1 MQGTFLLARPG
12 ETLARSAAALL
23 LAGALASAQVP
34 QGQRSVGRKGE
45 NARGSKV
52 SYDSHQT
59 RVELLKG
66 RDLLRR
72 NRTGPALTS
81 LTTSLKSLEQAGDA
95 RGEAS
100 ARDALGDLYAQH
112 GQNRLALQEYRSGH
126 ELFAAANDVTNADLA
141 LAKLGDLYGRMN
153 KGAEAAAAFA
163 RMKAAAPPAPVGAAG
178 GPTAAAAAAPRPS
191 TPPAAEEQRAFDLVN
206 AERQA
211 KGLTPLAWDDRLA
224 LMARSHAEDM
234 ARGGGRGHTDRAGLG
249 MTARAE
255 VFGVGGFEALGENI
269 GYSEGDEDPVAVV
282 LARWTG
288 HDMHRQ
294 NILAPDFTHSGM
306 GVAKAANGDVLF
318 TQVFIARRPAARP
331 TTPPPA
337 APGVTPTAEKADPY
351 RAYILFLMREIG
363 LGRVAFSGGRLDE
376 AQRHFEAALASS
388 AAGTVIGRL
397 AEARRGRAVALTGLG
412 DVAFGR
418 GDYPEALRL
427 YTEAG
432 NGAAGDGRPDLSWAA
447 RRGAGRTLW
456 AQAARETDP
465 LAALRLRG
473 DAVAAYGR
481 AVDTIEGLLFGSFRS
496 EEARGSFNATT
507 QVVFEEASATLAE
520 MALMTAPPTAA
531 ALEGVALTY
540 GAAALQAAERGR
552 SNALLEL
559 LGAAKA
565 EITEGVPAELQ
576 SRKAETRARRNE
588 IAELIA
594 GVRLGGAL
602 TVAEAESLEAE
613 AERLEAQHAETE
625 ARVRAANP
633 RYAALTKPRPLTAG
647 EIQQQ
652 VLDDGTALLEYGLGT
667 DNSYLWVLTRDSLG
681 LARLPARAVIEG
693 KAQQFRTL
701 LAQSGPPQAAT
712 TDDAPAAPAARGL
725 TTPTVPNAAAVAP
738 YAAAARELYRML
750 VEPAAP
756 TVTGKRLLIAADG
769 ALHFIPFEA
778 LVTTGAGGGYG
789 DLAYLVKSHEVV
801 YAPSASVL
809 GAIRQRAKGP
819 AGRGQLLLVADPI
832 FDAADP
838 RAKQELARRGQPGES
853 TQSLKLLSALED
865 LSRLPAKGRV
875 KLPRLVGTR
884 TEAERISGFAAA
896 SGKSAV
902 TMLDFDASETGLS
915 KQALGR
921 YGVLHFA
928 THGLL
933 NAARPQFS
941 GLALTPGRGQER
953 DDGYLQ
959 VDEVFNLRLGDP
971 LVMLSACETGLGEL
985 KRGDGVSGL
994 TRAFMYAGAPTV
1006 GVSLWSVS
1014 DKATAE
1020 LMSGFYKRLLAG
1032 EDSSASEA
1040 LRASQLAMI
1049 AGGQFDA
1056 PFYWAPFVLVGDWR

>member
-1 MQGTFLLARPG
+1 MQGTLLPARAGQNLARA
-12 ETLARSAAALL
+12 LAALL
-23 LAGALASAQVP
+23 LAGAQALAQVP

-52 SYDSHQT
+52 SFESHQT

-72 NRTGPALTS
+72 NRTGPALAS
-81 LTTSLKSLEQAGDA
+81 LSAALESLEQAGDA

-100 ARDALGDLYAQH
+100 AHDALGDLYAQH
-112 GQNRLALQEYRSGH
+112 GQNQLALREYRSGH

-141 LAKLGDLYGRMN
+141 LAKLGDIYGRMDN
-153 KGAEAAAAFA
+153 GAEAAAAFA
-163 RMKAAAPPAPVGAAG
+163 RMKSAAPPAPVGAAG
-178 GPTAAAAAAPRPS
+178 GPTAAADAAPRPA
-191 TPPAAEEQRAFDLVN
+191 TPHAAEEQRAFDLVN

-224 LMARSHAEDM
+224 LMARSHSENM
-234 ARGGGRGHTDRAGLG
+234 ARGGGRGHTDQAGLG

-255 VFGVGGFEALGENI
+255 VFGIRGFEALAENI

-288 HDMHRQ
+288 HDAHRQ

-306 GVAKAANGDVLF
+306 GVAKAANGEVLF
-318 TQVFIARRPAARP
+318 TQVFTARRPAARP
-331 TTPPPA
+331 ATPPPA

-351 RAYILFLMREIG
+351 RAYILFSMREIG
-363 LGRVAFSGGRLDE
+363 LGRIAFSGGRLDE

-418 GDYPEALRL
+418 GNYPEALRL
-427 YTEAG
+427 YTEAVSV
-432 NGAAGDGRPDLSWAA
+432 AAGDGRPDLSWAA

-456 AQAARETDP
+456 AQAARENDP

-473 DAVAAYGR
+473 DAVAAYGQ
-481 AVDTIEGLLFGSFRS
+481 AVDIIEGLLFGSFRS
-496 EEARGSFNATT
+496 EESRGSFNATT
-507 QVVFEEASATLAE
+507 QVVFEEASAALAE

-531 ALEGVALTY
+531 TLEGVALIY
-540 GAAALQAAERGR
+540 GAAALQMTERGR

-565 EITEGVPAELQ
+565 EVTEGVPAELQ
-576 SRKAETRARRNE
+576 GRRAEVQARRNE
-588 IAELIA
+588 IAETIS

-613 AERLEAQHAETE
+613 AERLEAQYAETE
-625 ARVRAANP
+625 GRIRAANP
-633 RYAALTKPRPLTAG
+633 RYAALTKPRPMTAG

-652 VLDDGTALLEYGLGT
+652 VLDDGTALLEYGLG
-667 DNSYLWVLTRDSLG
+667 DDGSYLWVLTRTSLS
-681 LARLPARAVIEG
+681 LARLPARTAVEG

-701 LAQSGPPQAAT
+701 LAQSGAPRAAT
-712 TDDAPAAPAARGL
+712 TDDAPAAARGL
-725 TTPTVPNAAAVAP
+725 TTPTVPNAAAVGP
-738 YAAAARELYRML
+738 YVAAARELYQML
-750 VEPAAP
+750 VAPAAA

-809 GAIRQRAKGP
+809 AAIRQRAKSP

-838 RAKQELARRGQPGES
+838 RAKQELARRGQPGEG
-853 TQSLKLLSALED
+853 TQSLRLLSALED

-915 KQALGR
+915 RQALDR

-941 GLALTPGRGQER
+941 GLALTPGRGQEK

-959 VDEVFNLRLGDP
+959 VDEVFNLRLGEP

-1040 LRASQLAMI
+1040 LRASQLEMI
-1049 AGGQFDA
+1049 AGGQFDS